1 MPSSKAWPG
10 YSISIGI
17 WQSSAG
23 ATTKTGSRDR
33 SRPRQRKCLSL
44 FNDLSTLLLK
54 KREKRSRSI
63 GTRGTP
69 PCSLRLTLSSESQL
83 AALVLEILWQ
93 PRPTSVA
100 LAYSPIRVIDSS
112 ARSARVGRIYCVG
125 PRTAHAQ
132 LRSSGC
138 TTSVHYILT
147 TRQTRDIVYQCY
159 ASPCSTSRCSSWH
172 MGRYRCKRAR
182 MVPLNI
188 PRRFHQ
194 VYHQPCSDPTVTHSA
209 RYINCTS

>member
-1 MPSSKAWPG
+1 MHMMLRILLRRLSLPSSKAWPG

-17 WQSSAG
+17 WQSAAG

-63 GTRGTP
+63 STRGTP
-69 PCSLRLTLSSESQL
+69 PCSLKLTLSSESQL

-93 PRPTSVA
+93 PRPTFVA

-112 ARSARVGRIYCVG
+112 TFSSRRSHLLRRPSHTV
-125 PRTAHAQ
+125 HAQ
-132 LRSSGC
+132 PRWSGG

-147 TRQTRDIVYQCY
+147 TRRTRDIVYQCY
-159 ASPCSTSRCSSWH
+159 ASPSST
-172 MGRYRCKRAR
+172 
-182 MVPLNI
+182 
-188 PRRFHQ
+188 
-194 VYHQPCSDPTVTHSA
+194 
-209 RYINCTS
+209 